1 MPRKRRF
8 EKARLDVMDLNMKA
22 HLRCGSYLIP
32 GGSTFIDD
40 AHRREMWLRYRDEIM
55 AQEAPGRR
63 PQALWDYELRWPEGS
78 ETEEDAIHR
87 LPGTTDAE
95 RAGIEANWLH
105 SLRVALQWFPKAVA
119 VAVAVADA
127 RDKAA
132 GFHGVPSWFFDR
144 HAPRIRADL
153 EGDRQ
158 AWEARRGKVIQ
169 LETGN

>member
-1 MPRKRRF
+1 MPRKRRLT
-8 EKARLDVMDLNMKA
+8 KARLDVMDLNMES
-22 HLRCGSYLIP
+22 HLRCGSYLFP
-32 GGSTFIDD
+32 GGDTFVDD
-40 AHRREMWLRYRDEIM
+40 EHRRETWFRHRDELL
-55 AQEAPGRR
+55 AQEPLGMR

-78 ETEEDAIHR
+78 ESEEDAIHR
-87 LPGTTDAE
+87 LPDTTDRE
-95 RAGIEANWLH
+95 RAEIEANWNH
-105 SLRVALQWFPKAVA
+105 SLRVALQWFPKAEA
-119 VAVAVADA
+119 EAEA
-127 RDKAA
+127 RDRAA

>member
-1 MPRKRRF
+1 MPRKRRID
-8 EKARLDVMDLNMKA
+8 KRRLDHMSLAMES
-22 HLRCGSYLIP
+22 HLRCGSYLFP
-32 GGSTFIDD
+32 GEATFVDEE
-40 AHRREMWLRYRDEIM
+40 HRRETWFRHRNEILAKEPLGM
-55 AQEAPGRR
+55 R
-63 PQALWDYELRWPEGS
+63 PKAVWDYELRWPEGS

-87 LPGTTDAE
+87 LPDTTDRE
-95 RAGIEANWLH
+95 RGQIEENWTH
-105 SLRVALQWFPKAVA
+105 SLRVALQWFPEAE
-119 VAVAVADA
+119 ADA